1 MKTKIGIGL
10 AFASLG
16 LSTVTQAVD
25 EIGIS
30 FEKKE
35 LSDVF
40 FSEGASFGD
49 IDGDGTN
56 DIVSGPW
63 IYFGPNYTAKTKAAF
78 YEPKPFK
85 KAGYSDNF
93 FSFLHDFDED
103 GDSDILVLGF
113 PGKDASWFENP
124 GAGRKW
130 DAHWVRHKVLE
141 PVDNESPEFADITG
155 DGKPEIICSQNGVLG
170 FAEPNGKAPWIF
182 RKISP
187 EKSTGARF
195 THGLGIGDVNGDGKM
210 DLLEKTSWWEQPASL
225 EGDPL
230 WKRHLF
236 SFSGPGGADMFAYD
250 FDGDGD
256 NDILSSQAAHG
267 YGLAWFEQV
276 VKENGKK
283 SFEKHM
289 IMGQQP
295 SENPYGLVFSQ
306 LHAIALADVDGDGIK
321 DIVTGKRHWAHNGHD
336 PEGNGAAVLYWF
348 RAVREKEGPNRGKLS
363 FIPYQIDNDSGVG
376 TDVVAKDINGDGLVD
391 VLVGNKKGTFIHLQ
405 SRKKGKS
412 AGAIPKVP
420 VRKEFV
426 ETGLSPSDAIKQMS
440 LPEGFRIDLIA
451 SEPDV
456 KQPIA
461 MAIDERGRLWIAE
474 AHSYPVREPEGEG
487 KDRILIFADEDGD
500 GKFETRKVFM
510 EGINL
515 VSGIEVGFGGVWVGA
530 APNLL
535 FIPDKNHDDVPDGKP
550 QILLDGWGYEDT
562 HETLNSF
569 VWGPDGWLYGC
580 HGVFTHSKV
589 GKPGTPDEARTPLNA
604 GVWRYHPVRHEF
616 EVFAHGTS
624 NPWGLDFD
632 ENGEAFVT
640 ACVIPHLYHII
651 PGGRYQ
657 RQGGKHFNPHTYDDI
672 KTIADH
678 LHYAGNIRD
687 NAHWGGKTPIAPTD
701 TLTLGGGHAHCGLSI
716 YQGNQFPEQ
725 YRGKFLFTNLH
736 GHGIISDYTVPN
748 GSGFTG
754 KHGADFLH
762 GNDRWFMPIDMQY
775 GPDGSLFVIDWYD
788 RQNCHKR
795 DDEIWD
801 RSNGRI
807 YRVSYGKTFRLTL
820 KNRKADVYVGTPWFS
835 KKLSGF
841 SKAEKNVLIKYQ
853 QQDTDDWFSHSSR
866 RLLHERNAK
875 GVLDN
880 GKVISELNDQVERA
894 GNTGSKLR
902 SLWTLFTI
910 GALDDDKLVGH
921 LNSSE
926 SEIRKWSVRLLGD
939 DKKVSESGI
948 KKCKELAKT
957 DPSSIVRRELASV
970 LQRIP
975 NAQRWDIAANL
986 LAHGEDAKD
995 HNIPYLLW
1003 YGVEPL
1009 VLDDPTRALQLAEE
1023 SKIPMV
1029 TQFIYR
1035 RLAHEEEGRETLFS
1049 MIGKQKANPAKSKL
1063 VLNEI
1068 SQALK
1073 DRVSAPV
1080 PKGWDGA
1087 FVVLSKLKDP
1097 QIQQQLQSLTI
1108 KFGDKR
1114 MLPQL
1119 RKIMLNQSAS
1129 LPARQGALNALVAAK
1144 DTGSVDAFQS
1154 LLAGPETVIRSGAI
1168 MALAGFSDAKTPGVL
1183 LGIFDKLTP
1192 AEQANAVTVLAGNQL
1207 YATSLLQA
1215 LANGM
1220 IPRKAISAFGVR
1232 QIRSLKDEKLDA
1244 LLSEYWGK
1252 ISETSGDKKAEITKY
1267 KSYLTPKFLATAN
1280 KGHGRTLFNQACFAC
1295 HKLFG
1300 EGNEIGPD
1308 ITGGNRR
1315 DLSFLLENIIN
1326 PGAVIGADY
1335 QLTSFTLK
1343 DGQILLGM
1351 VRGDNENAVRI
1362 ALPGGTEQLVS
1373 KAKIAK
1379 REKLELSMMPEG
1391 ILAPMSKEQV
1401 RDLVAYLQ
1409 SPMQV
1414 AAVEPGEISY
1424 EGESLKVVKAA
1435 GKARPQ
1441 SMKNFKGSAWG
1452 GDSHL
1457 WWTGASPGDEL
1468 DLEFS
1473 VPDEGDYEVSAALT
1487 KAVDYGIFSLSLDG
1501 KVVLL
1506 MEVDLFNK
1514 AVVNT
1519 GKIPLGNH
1527 KLTKGTHILN
1537 VKVTGSNPAAVHRH
1551 MFGIDY
1557 LKLVKK

>member
-1 MKTKIGIGL
+1 MNKYYAPVFSLLVSLALANAADTSPVGWQKIQL
-10 AFASLG
+10 DS
-16 LSTVTQAVD
+16 
-25 EIGIS
+25 E
-30 FEKKE
+30 
-35 LSDVF
+35 F

-49 IDGDGTN
+49 IDGDGEN
-56 DIVSGPW
+56 DIASGPW
-63 IYFGPNYTAKTKAAF
+63 VYFGPDFSAKTKAAI

-93 FSFLHDFDED
+93 FSFLYDFDDD

-124 GAGRKW
+124 GTGRKW
-130 DAHWVRHKVLE
+130 TQHWPRHKVLE

-170 FAEPNGKAPWIF
+170 FAEPNGKKPWDF

-210 DLLEKTSWWEQPASL
+210 DMLEKTSWWEQPASL
-225 EGDPL
+225 DGDPL

-236 SFSGPGGADMFAYD
+236 TFSGPGGADMFAYD

-283 SFEKHM
+283 GFEKHL
-289 IMGQQP
+289 IMGQEP
-295 SENPYGLVFSQ
+295 HENPYGLVFSQ

-336 PEGNGAAVLYWF
+336 PEGNGDAVLYWF
-348 RAVREKEGPNRGKLS
+348 RTVREKKGNRVECS

-376 TDVVAKDINGDGLVD
+376 TDVVAKDVNGDGLVD

-405 SRKKGKS
+405 TRGKGKS
-412 AGAIPKVP
+412 AEAVPKIPL
-420 VRKEFV
+420 RKKFV
-426 ETGLSPSDAIKQMS
+426 ETGLSPQEAIKQMS
-440 LPEGFRIDLIA
+440 LPEGFRVDLIA
-451 SEPDV
+451 AEPDV
-456 KQPIA
+456 RQPIA
-461 MAIDERGRLWIAE
+461 MAIDERGRLWIVE
-474 AHSYPVREPEGEG
+474 AHSYPLRKPEGKG

-500 GKFETRKVFM
+500 GKFETRKVFI
-510 EGINL
+510 EGLNL
-515 VSGIEVGFGGVWVGA
+515 VSGIEIGFGGVWVGA

-535 FIPDKNHDDVPDGKP
+535 FIPDKDRDDVPDGKP
-550 QILLDGWGYEDT
+550 QILLDGWGYQDT

-589 GKPGTPDEARTPLNA
+589 GAPGTAEKDRIPLNA
-604 GVWRYHPVRHEF
+604 AVWRYHPVRHEF

-640 ACVIPHLYHII
+640 ACVIPHLYHIV

-657 RQGGKHFNPHTYDDI
+657 RQGGKHFNLHTYDDI

-687 NAHWGGKTPIAPTD
+687 NAHWGGKKPEAKQD

-725 YRGKFLFTNLH
+725 YRGRFLFTNLH
-736 GHGIISDYTVPN
+736 GHGIVSDRTVPH
-748 GSGFTG
+748 GSGFVG

-795 DDEIWD
+795 DDKIWD

-807 YRVSYGKTFRLTL
+807 YRVSYGKTFRLSL
-820 KNRKADVYVGTPWFS
+820 KGRISESYVGTPWFS

-841 SKAEKNVLIKYQ
+841 SKAEDAVLVKYQ
-853 QQDTDDWFSHSSR
+853 EQEDWFSHSSR
-866 RLLHERNAK
+866 RLL
-875 GVLDN
+875 
-880 GKVISELNDQVERA
+880 QERA
-894 GNTGSKLR
+894 ASGDFDRVQVSLKLNRIIKDGGETGIQLRALWSLFLIGN
-902 SLWTLFTI
+902 
-910 GALDDDKLVGH
+910 LDDVKLIDY
-921 LNSSE
+921 LDAPSPS
-926 SEIRKWSVRLLGD
+926 IRKWSVRLLGD

-948 KKCKELAKT
+948 KRCTELAKS
-957 DPSSIVRRELASV
+957 DPSLLVRRELASI

-975 NAQRWDIAANL
+975 NAQRWEIAENL
-986 LAHGEDAKD
+986 LAHAKDAKD
-995 HNIPYLLW
+995 HNIPYLIW

-1009 VLDDPTRALQLAEE
+1009 VTDDPARALELAEK

-1035 RLAHEEEGRETLFS
+1035 RLAHEEDGRETLFS
-1049 MIGKQKANPAKSKL
+1049 MIGKQKADPKKTKL

-1068 SQALK
+1068 SQVLK
-1073 DRVSAPV
+1073 ERVSAPM
-1080 PKGWDGA
+1080 PKAWDSA
-1087 FVVLSKLKDP
+1087 FPILQSIKDP
-1097 QIQQQLQSLTI
+1097 AIDRHLQSLAI

-1119 RKIMLNQSAS
+1119 RAIMIDPSAP
-1129 LPARQGALNALVAAK
+1129 LAARKNALNSLVTAK
-1144 DTGSVDAFQS
+1144 DTDSIAAFQS
-1154 LLAGPETVIRSGAI
+1154 LVSGPENVIRGKAI
-1168 MALAGFSDAKTPGVL
+1168 AALGGFSDPKTPEL
-1183 LGIFDKLTP
+1183 LLSNFDKLNP
-1192 AEQANAVTVLAGNQL
+1192 AEQSNVVTVLSGNKA
-1207 YATSLLQA
+1207 YANSLLNA
-1215 LANGM
+1215 LAAGKV
-1220 IPRKAISAFGVR
+1220 PRKAISAFGVR

-1244 LLSEYWGK
+1244 LLSEHWGK
-1252 ISETSGDKKAEITKY
+1252 ISEASGDKKAEVAKY
-1267 KSYLTPKFLATAN
+1267 KSFLTPKFLAKAN
-1280 KGHGRTLFNQACFAC
+1280 KGHGRTLFNQTCFAC

-1315 DLSFLLENIIN
+1315 DLDFLLENIIH
-1326 PGAVIGADY
+1326 PSAVIGADY
-1335 QLTSFTLK
+1335 QLVSFTLK
-1343 DGQILLGM
+1343 DGNILTGM
-1351 VRGDNENAVRI
+1351 IRGENKNAVRV
-1362 ALPGGTEQLVS
+1362 ALPGGAGQLVS
-1373 KAKIAK
+1373 KAEITK

-1391 ILAPMSKEQV
+1391 ILAPMSRDQV
-1401 RDLVAYLQ
+1401 RDLIAYLQ
-1409 SPMQV
+1409 SPNQV
-1414 AAVEPGEISY
+1414 AAIEPGEISY
-1424 EGESLKVVKAA
+1424 EAETLKVLKST
-1435 GKARPQ
+1435 GTARPQ
-1441 SMKNFKGSAWG
+1441 AMKGFKNGRWR
-1452 GDSHL
+1452 GDSQL
-1457 WWTGASPGDEL
+1457 WWTGGSPGDEL
-1468 DLEFS
+1468 VLEFP
-1473 VPDEGDYEVSAALT
+1473 VPEEGLYEISMDLT
-1487 KAVDYGIFSLSLDG
+1487 KARDYGIFSLTLDG
-1501 KVVLL
+1501 KTVLL
-1506 MEVDLFNK
+1506 EKLDLFHASGVIK
-1514 AVVNT
+1514 T
-1519 GKIPLGNH
+1519 GRLALGGHKLSRGNH
-1527 KLTKGTHILN
+1527 TLT
-1537 VKVTGSNPAAVHRH
+1537 VRVTGSNPAAVHRH